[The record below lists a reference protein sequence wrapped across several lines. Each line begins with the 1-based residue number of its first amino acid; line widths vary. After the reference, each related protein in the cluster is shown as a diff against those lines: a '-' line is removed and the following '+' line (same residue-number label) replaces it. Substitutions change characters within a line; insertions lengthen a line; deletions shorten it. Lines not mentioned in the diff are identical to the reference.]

1 MTLQE
6 IFNYANQ
13 LAENNFHEMGDA
25 LGFLNEAQDII
36 SRFDPMQAQPFYTI
50 VTDQGIGLPTNLL
63 RVSRITSGGK
73 EYRPKEEAW
82 NNVLPTPDL
91 PVGSQVKVFYYSKP
105 AELSEMTVLQ
115 EPRVPKQY
123 HRAMAHYAAKMFYLV
138 DDDPPL
144 RDAFKQ
150 EFMSLLGSLKSGQST
165 ITNFY
170 NYW

>member
-13 LAENNFHEMGDA
+13 LAENNFHEMSDA
-25 LGFLNEAQDII
+25 IGYLNEAQDII
-36 SRFDPMQAQPFYTI
+36 SRFDPVQAQPYHTI
-50 VTDQGIGLPTNLL
+50 VTTEGIGLPTNLL
-63 RVSRITSGGK
+63 RVSRILVSGA
-73 EYRPKEEAW
+73 EYRTREQAW
-82 NNVLPTPDL
+82 NNVLPAPDL
-91 PVGSQVKVFYYSKP
+91 PVGTKVVIYYYSKP
-105 AELSEMTVLQ
+105 SELTEMAAMQ

-150 EFMSLLGSLKSGQST
+150 EFMSLLGSLKSGQNTTS
-165 ITNFY
+165 NFI
-170 NYW
+170 NFW